1 MPDTKLASRM
11 QIFRLRWKAP
21 VRRRFSNLRSY
32 NPKTQNP
39 KPKLVSSC
47 NRSGAV
53 QHVCLQNAHGDGSR
67 SALYQSQSGA
77 EDHHPG
83 ANPDPDDHWVQVRLD
98 HGLSFIV
105 LSLVDQI

>member
-1 MPDTKLASRM
+1 M
-11 QIFRLRWKAP
+11 QIFRLRWNAP
-21 VRRRFSNLRSY
+21 LTSDDFRISGATTQKPNLISR
-32 NPKTQNP
+32 
-39 KPKLVSSC
+39 C

-53 QHVCLQNAHGDGSR
+53 QHVCLENAHGDGSR

-98 HGLSFIV
+98 HWLSLVV